1 MAEHTENRLSTFAQW
16 FGVLATAWV
25 LLDSLLTYFLKHWV
39 GFLPPV
45 NALLIM
51 ILIVILFTW
60 GARAIFPPAHIT
72 VLLIVAAIGMLGS
85 KVIYGQLD
93 VSQIGE
99 IVLSLCAFLV
109 AFFAFRWSDR
119 SELFRNVFLTVALA
133 YVVVCI
139 IALLHVAPGLFPVI
153 NAVWS
158 DKGVLELRPEVT
170 TDQNFQIYYLLPLAL
185 LIALPFKPVRSTLV
199 LLGIIGALF
208 VLAKLQTRS
217 GVLVFG
223 ATVAM
228 ALAAPFWTSSLG
240 RRKVFLLPVLLL
252 AAAVIN
258 YDAILHAGAL
268 LIERFHDNSDNTAY
282 SRWIAF
288 LFTIR
293 HIADPAWWL
302 PRGTAEFVNLYGYVP
317 HSNITAMYV
326 EGGLPGLVMWIVVF
340 VAPLSAL
347 ARLFLQRKLDDLA
360 TLVLLGGV
368 ASMVIQ
374 LSLNVPFFKQPWL
387 WAGAVVG
394 TLTRV
399 RADLASPGKE
409 EVPQPIGVAKK
420 SKMLVRYAKVEK
432 TL

>member
-1 MAEHTENRLSTFAQW
+1 MAERTANRLSIFAQW

-45 NALLIM
+45 NALLI
-51 ILIVILFTW
+51 VILAVILLTW
-60 GARAIFPPAHIT
+60 GVRVILPPAHIT
-72 VLLIVAAIGMLGS
+72 VLLIVAAFGMIGAKVFYGDLEMNQLGA
-85 KVIYGQLD
+85 IA
-93 VSQIGE
+93 
-99 IVLSLCAFLV
+99 LSLSAFFV
-109 AFFAFRWSDR
+109 AFFAFRWSD
-119 SELFRNVFLTVALA
+119 SAELFRNVFLTVAFT
-133 YVVVCI
+133 YVAVCV
-139 IALLHVAPGLFPVI
+139 IALLKVSPSLFPVI

-185 LIALPFKPVRSTLV
+185 LITLPFKPVRSTLV

-240 RRKVFLLPVLLL
+240 RRKVFLLPLILL
-252 AAAVIN
+252 AAAAIN
-258 YDAILHAGAL
+258 YNVILHAGTL
-268 LIERFHDNSDNTAY
+268 LIDRFHDSDNTAY

-288 LFTIR
+288 MFTVR

-302 PRGTAEFVNLYGYVP
+302 PRGTTEFVNLYGYVP

-326 EGGLPGLVMWIVVF
+326 EGGLLGLVMWVVVF
-340 VAPLSAL
+340 VVPLVAL

-399 RADLASPGKE
+399 RADLVSPGKE
-409 EVPQPIGVAKK
+409 EVTQPIGVAKK
-420 SKMLVRYAKVEK
+420 SKMLVRYAKMEK